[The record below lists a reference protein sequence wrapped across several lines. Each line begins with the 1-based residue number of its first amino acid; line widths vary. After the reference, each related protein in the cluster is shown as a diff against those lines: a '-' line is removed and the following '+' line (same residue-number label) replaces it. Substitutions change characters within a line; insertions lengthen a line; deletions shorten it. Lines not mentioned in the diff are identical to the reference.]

1 MTIREQLA
9 DELKE
14 AMRAQDRPR
23 RDVIR
28 QVETAISQARS
39 EPGFSGEIDDALYL
53 QVIGS
58 YVKKMD
64 KARKEY
70 ADLGERGEEMATKL
84 QYEIDY
90 LGRWL
95 PSKLDETATREVV
108 RAAISEL
115 GVAGDDKSAG
125 LVTGHVMKTSE
136 AELDGGLVSRIV
148 REELAGG

>member
-28 QVETAISQARS
+28 QVETAVSQARS
-39 EPGFSGEIDDALYL
+39 EPGFSGEVDDALYM

-70 ADLGERGEEMATKL
+70 VDLGERGEGMATKL

-90 LGRWL
+90 LSRWL
-95 PSKLDETATREVV
+95 PSKLDETATRDLV

-115 GVAGDDKSAG
+115 GVAGDEKSAG
-125 LVTGHVMKTSE
+125 QVTGHVMKTHGE
-136 AELDGGLVSRIV
+136 DLDGGLVNRIV